1 VPGDEVAAVEA
12 PPVSVQWPPERSTVQ
27 IPSGRYVRVDVDP
40 DADFA
45 RAGKTFST
53 RATANSAD
61 EDEVTVLPGRKQRVD
76 VHIESAS
83 VTFVLERRA
92 ANANPKDVPTI
103 IVGSRPFDVRPLDDG
118 VWVGIKLFAGKDIDV
133 SSARAFETGEVA
145 AATPDAAVLVPNTA
159 GKYMASILSPDA
171 KVLRYFYVEVG
182 RQVSSSLPKTP
193 VTPRKGGSRGQ
204 GAIKVPA
211 DAIALE
217 ADGLDTGRVSA
228 RRSTTVVPADL
239 AAPRDLA

>member
-1 VPGDEVAAVEA
+1 MPRDERAEA
-12 PPVSVQWPPERSTVQ
+12 KAPTVSVQWPPERSTVQ
-27 IPSGRYVRVDVDP
+27 IPSGRYVRIDVDP

-45 RAGKTFST
+45 RAGETFST
-53 RATANSAD
+53 RATANRAD

-76 VHIESAS
+76 VHLGSAS

-92 ANANPKDVPTI
+92 ASSKPKDVPTI
-103 IVGSRPFDVRPLDDG
+103 VAGSRPFDVRPLDDG
-118 VWVGIKLFAGKDIDV
+118 VWVGIKLFAGKDVDV
-133 SSARAFETGEVA
+133 SSARTFETGELA

-159 GKYMASILSPDA
+159 GKYMASILSPDGR
-171 KVLRYFYVEVG
+171 VLRYFYVEVG
-182 RQVSSSLPKTP
+182 RQVSASLPKAP

-211 DAIALE
+211 DAMALVS
-217 ADGLDTGRVSA
+217 DDLDTGRVSA
-228 RRSTTVVPADL
+228 WRGTTVVPADL